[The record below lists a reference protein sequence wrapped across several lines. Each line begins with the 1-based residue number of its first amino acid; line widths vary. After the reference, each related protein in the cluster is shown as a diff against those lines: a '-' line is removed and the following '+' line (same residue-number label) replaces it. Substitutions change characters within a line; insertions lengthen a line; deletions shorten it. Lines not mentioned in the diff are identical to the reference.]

1 MMQAMMPIP
10 PIHATAISSDV
21 LFWGMIG
28 LLVALFLLATILWIV
43 GSRRIAQ
50 KQSQVKEAVRLYEAS
65 PRAQGGEQPQVHAP
79 EKEKILLWR

>member
-10 PIHATAISSDV
+10 PLHATAMSSDV

-43 GSRRIAQ
+43 GSQRIAQ
-50 KQSQVKEAVRLYEAS
+50 RQPQIKEPVQQYEAY
-65 PRAQGGEQPQVHAP
+65 PRPQYDEPPRVRSLQ
-79 EKEKILLWR
+79 EEIMLRR

>member
-10 PIHATAISSDV
+10 PLQATATSSDV

-28 LLVALFLLATILWIV
+28 LLVALFLLATILWIG

-50 KQSQVKEAVRLYEAS
+50 KQSQIKESVQLYETYLRPQYDEP
-65 PRAQGGEQPQVHAP
+65 PRVRSLQE
-79 EKEKILLWR
+79 EIMLRR

>member
-1 MMQAMMPIP
+1 MMQALMPIP
-10 PIHATAISSDV
+10 PVHATAISSAV

-50 KQSQVKEAVRLYEAS
+50 KQSQVKEGGRLYEAS
-65 PRAQGGEQPQVHAP
+65 LQPQSDEPPQVHAP
-79 EKEKILLWR
+79 QEEVLLRR

>member
-1 MMQAMMPIP
+1 MMQALMPIP
-10 PIHATAISSDV
+10 PIHATATSSDV

-50 KQSQVKEAVRLYEAS
+50 KRSQVKEGVRLYEAS
-65 PRAQGGEQPQVHAP
+65 LQPQSDEPVQVHSP
-79 EKEKILLWR
+79 QDEVLLRR

>member
-10 PIHATAISSDV
+10 PIHATAMSSGV

-50 KQSQVKEAVRLYEAS
+50 RQSQVKEAVRQYEAF
-65 PRAQGGEQPQVHAP
+65 PQFQYDEPPQVHSP
-79 EKEKILLWR
+79 QEEILLRR